1 MIEKNALYSS
11 YKTLND
17 IHINNKPK
25 LQTGNDEKSTRV
37 AKLIT

>member
-1 MIEKNALYSS
+1 MVMIEKNALYSS

-25 LQTGNDEKSTRV
+25 LQQEMTKSQ
-37 AKLIT
+37 LELQN